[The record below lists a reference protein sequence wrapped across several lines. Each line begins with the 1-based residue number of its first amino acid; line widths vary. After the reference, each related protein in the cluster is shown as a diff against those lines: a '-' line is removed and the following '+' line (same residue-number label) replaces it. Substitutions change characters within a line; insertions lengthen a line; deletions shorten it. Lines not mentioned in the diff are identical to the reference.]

1 MQEFKSIVRSC
12 YKYLGQ
18 ENLLGGAAE
27 PEFKAK
33 VNIVKILRKQL
44 LTIDLN
50 SCICIC
56 NVK

>member
-33 VNIVKILRKQL
+33 VNIAHEEVQN
-44 LTIDLN
+44 TMTTN
-50 SCICIC
+50 
-56 NVK
+56 

>member
-33 VNIVKILRKQL
+33 VNIVKILRVPVLSPLWQVVFKR
-44 LTIDLN
+44 N
-50 SCICIC
+50 F
-56 NVK
+56 